1 MIQFQIINSL
11 KTYILTKHSH
21 YYTIEDY
28 IKDGGVYI
36 KCDKTSLSEHIG
48 DINDYKVELDES
60 KCKSLGVSYKDDKF
74 YLMNLFIYAKHDN
87 LKIGYDRKMLFEYFE
102 ESSNIDMCVYDDNT
116 PLYILYDKV
125 IVYGINYKDHIIT
138 KFDISYISN
147 ENILI
152 IEDACDILHNTRI
165 KNIYNDIERFNI
177 NHIIILHSNKT
188 IYKEYCKLK
197 TDNIVQ
203 SVTYYPYPVH
213 LDYKAQQLV
222 KYEKIYDI
230 LLFGSIRMKDD
241 EECYS
246 FRSRLYYILKD
257 NIFTKLKNI
266 RIKIIDHPDNTT
278 IENRSYIIGNDL
290 IRMFKQSKFVICTSS
305 RFNLLLRK
313 YVEVNCSN
321 TYIIGKNP
329 FKIVPTDSIIII
341 EPTMSNETIISRFID
356 AVEKYDTLKDNVT
369 PILDGK
375 LTHCNFYNDII
386 NRTFIEKYNYLVE

>member
-21 YYTIEDY
+21 YYTIDEY
-28 IKDGGVYI
+28 IKDGGLYI

>member
-21 YYTIEDY
+21 YYTIEEY
-28 IKDGGVYI
+28 IKDGGLYI

-74 YLMNLFIYAKHDN
+74 YLMNLFIYGKHDIV
-87 LKIGYDRKMLFEYFE
+87 KIGYDRKMLFEYFE
-102 ESSNIDMCVYDDNT
+102 ESSNIDTQHTNPQHT
-116 PLYILYDKV
+116 NPLYSIYDKV
-125 IVYGINYKDHIIT
+125 IVYGLKCNTI
-138 KFDISYISN
+138 DIEPSYTSN

-152 IEDACDILHNTRI
+152 IEDASDVLCPNRIKDIYSDIL
-165 KNIYNDIERFNI
+165 RFTI
-177 NHIIILHSNKT
+177 NHIIILLSNKR

-197 TDNIVQ
+197 TDTIVQ

-230 LLFGSIRMKDD
+230 LLFGSIRMKGDD
-241 EECYS
+241 EYYS
-246 FRSRLYYILKD
+246 FRSRLYYIFKD
-257 NIFTKLKNI
+257 NRNTTLKNI
-266 RIKIIDHPDNTT
+266 RIKIIDHPDNTSTET
-278 IENRSYIIGNDL
+278 ISYIIGNDL
-290 IRMFKQSKFVICTSS
+290 IKMIKQSKFVICTSS
-305 RFNLLLRK
+305 RFNLLFRK
-313 YVEVNCSN
+313 YVEVNYSN

-341 EPTMSNETIISRFID
+341 EPTMSNETIISRLID